1 MMLLIAI
8 TVSLELVAL
17 TMGCRL
23 LIKTGNNQE
32 INVKVCRV
40 LSYFIMAIALFA
52 LVSTAVTFVRVIVK
66 SPRVKP
72 AKICQTKNDMTHSQL
87 LQKPSNKKIMK
98 KNMQHQ
104 KNRRR

>member
-72 AKICQTKNDMTHSQL
+72 AKICQTK
-87 LQKPSNKKIMK
+87 K
-98 KNMQHQ
+98 
-104 KNRRR
+104 RRSPR